1 MLLPKA
7 GSAAHES
14 LYQTCPGLL
23 ACSAAAVRQRWL
35 LVARLNVEAEPLLS
49 LAHSG
54 WSAMAHTLGAR
65 LCALRALV
73 FPEVKERA
81 WKKALPGGPT
91 DQGVV
96 KDGVA
101 VRLNRYE
108 AEEARERLA
117 GGGADMASHFKGT
130 LFYQLFAQLNA
141 DDPLKLRRRD
151 RGFKVRFVGEA
162 ADDYGGPYR
171 EAVTDVCAELQA
183 ASSALLLL
191 CPNGKH
197 GLGDNRSAF
206 VPRPAAASAAE
217 LRQFHFLGKLMGC
230 ALLQSQ
236 MVLDLELA
244 PHVWKRLAG
253 ITALDAAD
261 LSAFDAGQASSL
273 ARSATLSARGST
285 SRSSATCSSRRSRR
299 R

>member
-1 MLLPKA
+1 M
-7 GSAAHES
+7 
-14 LYQTCPGLL
+14 
-23 ACSAAAVRQRWL
+23 
-35 LVARLNVEAEPLLS
+35 
-49 LAHSG
+49 
-54 WSAMAHTLGAR
+54 
-65 LCALRALV
+65 
-73 FPEVKERA
+73 
-81 WKKALPGGPT
+81 
-91 DQGVV
+91 
-96 KDGVA
+96 
-101 VRLNRYE
+101 
-108 AEEARERLA
+108 
-117 GGGADMASHFKGT
+117 
-130 LFYQLFAQLNA
+130 
-141 DDPLKLRRRD
+141 
-151 RGFKVRFVGEA
+151 RFVGEA

-273 ARSATLSARGST
+273 ASLRHIERRGST